1 MTALD
6 ERRIPAAATRPEV
19 PNDLGFGAVVARE
32 SRRRFLNRDGTFN
45 VRREGLGFWQSLSA
59 YHYLLT
65 ITWPKFLGLV
75 TLGYLAT
82 NAVFAVFYVVA
93 GAHALTGFD
102 GEPQPLRFVTAFF
115 FSVHTLATIGYG
127 NIAPVNMAANIIVTV
142 ESLIGLLGFAT
153 IGGLVFARFA
163 RPTAVIIFSRN
174 AIIAPYRDVTA
185 LMFRVVNQKS
195 NQLVELHAKVIL
207 SRRKVGG
214 TADREFISLALER
227 DHVDFFPLAWT
238 IVHPIDKDSPFYG
251 ESEETFRKCDA
262 EVLVMLNGFD
272 ETFSQTVH
280 TRSSYKGD
288 EIIWSVKFKSMF
300 NPPSDDG
307 VVSVDIRRL
316 SEYERVSIPNR
327 IE

>member
-1 MTALD
+1 MSALD
-6 ERRIPAAATRPEV
+6 DRRVPPAAARPDV

-32 SRRRFLNRDGTFN
+32 SRRRFLNRDGSFN

-65 ITWPKFLGLV
+65 ITWPKFLGFV

-82 NAVFAVFYVVA
+82 NAVFAVLYVIA
-93 GAHALTGFD
+93 GAHALTGFEA
-102 GEPQPLRFVTAFF
+102 EPEPLRFVTAFF

-127 NIAPVNMAANIIVTV
+127 NIAPVNTAANVIVTV

-163 RPTAVIIFSRN
+163 RPTAVIIFSDN
-174 AIIAPYRDVTA
+174 AIIAPYRDMTA

-195 NQLVELHAKVIL
+195 SQIVELQAKVIL

-214 TADREFISLALER
+214 TADREFISLGLER

-251 ESEETFRKCDA
+251 ETEATFRKCDA

-288 EIIWSVKFKSMF
+288 EIVWGVKFRSMF
-300 NPPSDDG
+300 NPPG
-307 VVSVDIRRL
+307 ENGEVSVNIRRL
-316 SEYERVSIPNR
+316 SEYDPASPHGPT
-327 IE
+327 

>member
-1 MTALD
+1 MSAFD
-6 ERRIPAAATRPEV
+6 ERRVPPAPAPPEV

-32 SRRRFLNRDGTFN
+32 SRRRFLNRDGSFN

-65 ITWPKFLGLV
+65 ITWPKFLGFV
-75 TLGYLAT
+75 TLGYLAI
-82 NAVFAVFYVVA
+82 NAVFAVLYVTA
-93 GAHALTGFD
+93 GGHALSGFE
-102 GEPQPLRFVTAFF
+102 GEPEPFRLVTAFF

-163 RPTAVIIFSRN
+163 RPTAIILFSEN
-174 AIIAPYRDVTA
+174 AIIAPYRDMSA

-195 NQLVELHAKVIL
+195 NQIVQLQAKVIL

-214 TADREFISLALER
+214 TADREFISLGLER
-227 DHVDFFPLAWT
+227 PQVDFFPLAWT

-251 ESEETFRKCDA
+251 ETEGTFRKCDA
-262 EVLVMLNGFD
+262 EVLVLLNGFD

-288 EIIWSVKFKSMF
+288 EIVWGVKFRSMF
-300 NPPSDDG
+300 NPPQDDG
-307 VVSVDIRRL
+307 LVSVNIRRL
-316 SEYERVSIPNR
+316 SEYDPASISGPT
-327 IE
+327 

>member
-6 ERRIPAAATRPEV
+6 ERRVPAATTRPEV
-19 PNDLGFGAVVARE
+19 PDDLGFGSVVARE

-45 VRREGLGFWQSLSA
+45 VRREGLGFWESLSA
-59 YHYLLT
+59 YNYLLT

-75 TLGYLAT
+75 TVGYLAT
-82 NAVFAVFYVVA
+82 NAFFAVFYVLA
-93 GAHALTGFD
+93 GAHALTGFES
-102 GEPQPLRFVTAFF
+102 EPQPLRFVNAFF

-127 NIAPVNMAANIIVTV
+127 NIAPVNMAANLIVTV

-163 RPTAVIIFSRN
+163 RPTAVIIFSTN
-174 AIIAPYRDVTA
+174 AIVAPYRDITA

-195 NQLVELHAKVIL
+195 NQLVELEAKVIL

-214 TADREFISLALER
+214 TADREFISLGLER

-238 IVHPIDKDSPFYG
+238 IVHPIDKDSPFWR
-251 ESEETFRKCDA
+251 EEETTFGKCDA
-262 EVLVMLNGFD
+262 EVMVLLNGFD

-288 EIIWSVKFKSMF
+288 EIVWGAKFKSMF

-307 VVSVDIRRL
+307 VVSVDIHRL
-316 SEYERVSIPNR
+316 SEYEQVPLPKR

>member
-1 MTALD
+1 MTAVD
-6 ERRIPAAATRPEV
+6 ERRASASRPEV

-32 SRRRFLNRDGTFN
+32 SRRRFLNRDGSFN

-65 ITWPKFLGLV
+65 ITWPKFLGFV
-75 TLGYLAT
+75 TIGYLLM
-82 NAVFAVFYVVA
+82 NAAFAALYVAA
-93 GAHALTGFD
+93 GAHALTGF
-102 GEPQPLRFVTAFF
+102 ESEAQPLRFVTAFF

-127 NIAPVNMAANIIVTV
+127 NIAPVNMAANIIVTI

-163 RPTAVIIFSRN
+163 RPTAIVMFSDN
-174 AIIAPYRDVTA
+174 AVIAPYRGITA

-195 NQLVELHAKVIL
+195 NQIVQLQAKVIL

-214 TADREFISLALER
+214 TADREFISLGLER

-238 IVHPIDKDSPFYG
+238 IVHPIDKESPLHG
-251 ESEETFRKCDA
+251 ESEATFRKCDA

-288 EIIWSVKFKSMF
+288 EIIWGVRFRSMF
-300 NPPSDDG
+300 NAPAADG
-307 VVSVDIRRL
+307 LVSVNIRRL
-316 SEYERVSIPNR
+316 SEYEAASISGPT
-327 IE
+327 